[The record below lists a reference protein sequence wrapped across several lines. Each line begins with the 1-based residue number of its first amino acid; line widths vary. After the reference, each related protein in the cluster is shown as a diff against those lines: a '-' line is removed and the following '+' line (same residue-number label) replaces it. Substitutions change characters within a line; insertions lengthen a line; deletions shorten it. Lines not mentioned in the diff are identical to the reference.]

1 MDLKEKQLLIQE
13 NEYQAPADAFELV
26 QEMLD
31 NIGTL
36 DAQLRDELI
45 YTTLS
50 HWIPSLPLNTYELE
64 HILTS
69 VLDHKHLLY
78 QLGET
83 HSDSVFTRSFSMLV
97 IPLLLMRHAES
108 PFLSSERIHQIKDVV
123 YHNVRE
129 EKDYRGYDER
139 KGWAHAIAHAADVL
153 EDLAQYNE
161 LDEADL
167 STMLDLV
174 YEKMTISER
183 VYSDG
188 EDERMVK
195 PVMCILNRNMLS
207 QKYIQEWIQ
216 RFGTVEKD
224 TEFLPAFRQKNN
236 IKNFLKSLYFRIK
249 FHGVYAA
256 ALCPTI
262 EQTLYKVEPVY
273 YTS

>member
-1 MDLKEKQLLIQE
+1 MNLKEKLMYIRENQYQAQSDAFVLIQE
-13 NEYQAPADAFELV
+13 
-26 QEMLD
+26 MLH
-31 NIGTL
+31 NIGTV

-50 HWIPSLPLNTYELE
+50 HWIPGLSLTTSELE
-64 HILTS
+64 HILTT
-69 VLDHKHLLY
+69 VLDRDHLLY
-78 QLGET
+78 GLGET

-97 IPLLLMRHAES
+97 IPLLFMRHALS

-129 EKDYRGYDER
+129 EKDYRGYDET
-139 KGWAHAIAHAADVL
+139 KGWAHAVAHAADVL

-174 YEKMTISER
+174 YEKMTISDR

-188 EDERMVK
+188 EDERMIT
-195 PVMCILNRNMLS
+195 PVMCILDRNILS
-207 QKYIQEWIQ
+207 QASIQQWIQ
-216 RFGTVEKD
+216 RFGTVENES
-224 TEFLPAFRQKNN
+224 EFLPAFRQKNN

-249 FHGVYAA
+249 FHGVYDAD
-256 ALCPTI
+256 LCPTI

>member
-1 MDLKEKQLLIQE
+1 MNLKEKLMYIRENQYQAQSDAFVLIQE
-13 NEYQAPADAFELV
+13 
-26 QEMLD
+26 MLH
-31 NIGTL
+31 NIGTV

-50 HWIPSLPLNTYELE
+50 HWIPGLSLTTSELE
-64 HILTS
+64 HILTT
-69 VLDHKHLLY
+69 VLDRDHLLY
-78 QLGET
+78 GLGET

-97 IPLLLMRHAES
+97 IPLLFMRHAAS
-108 PFLSSERIHQIKDVV
+108 PFLSSDRIHQIKDVV
-123 YHNVRE
+123 FHNVRE
-129 EKDYRGYDER
+129 EKDYRGYDET
-139 KGWAHAIAHAADVL
+139 KGWAHAVAHAADVL

-174 YEKMTISER
+174 YEKMTISDR

-188 EDERMVK
+188 EDERMIT
-195 PVMCILNRNMLS
+195 PVMCILDRNILS
-207 QKYIQEWIQ
+207 QASVQQWIQ
-216 RFGTVEKD
+216 RFGTVENES
-224 TEFLPAFRQKNN
+224 EFLPAFRQKNN

-249 FHGVYAA
+249 FHGVYDA

>member
-1 MDLKEKQLLIQE
+1 MNLKEKLMYIRENQYQAQSDAFVLIQE
-13 NEYQAPADAFELV
+13 
-26 QEMLD
+26 MLH
-31 NIGTL
+31 NIGTV

-50 HWIPSLPLNTYELE
+50 HWIPGLSLTTSELE
-64 HILTS
+64 HILTT
-69 VLDHKHLLY
+69 VLDRDHLLY
-78 QLGET
+78 GLGET

-97 IPLLLMRHAES
+97 IPLLFMRHAAS

-123 YHNVRE
+123 FHNVRE
-129 EKDYRGYDER
+129 EKDYRGYDET
-139 KGWAHAIAHAADVL
+139 KGWAHAVAHAADVL

-174 YEKMTISER
+174 YEKMTISDR

-188 EDERMVK
+188 EDERMIT
-195 PVMCILNRNMLS
+195 PVMCILDRNILS
-207 QKYIQEWIQ
+207 QASVQQWIQ
-216 RFGTVEKD
+216 RFGTVENES
-224 TEFLPAFRQKNN
+224 EFLPAFRQKNN

-249 FHGVYAA
+249 FHGVYDA

>member
-1 MDLKEKQLLIQE
+1 MNLKEKLMYIRENQYQAQSDAFVLIQE
-13 NEYQAPADAFELV
+13 
-26 QEMLD
+26 MLH
-31 NIGTL
+31 NIGTV

-50 HWIPSLPLNTYELE
+50 HWIPGLSLTTSKLE
-64 HILTS
+64 HILTT
-69 VLDHKHLLY
+69 VLDRDHLLY
-78 QLGET
+78 GLGET

-97 IPLLLMRHAES
+97 IPLLFMRHAAS

-123 YHNVRE
+123 FHNVRE
-129 EKDYRGYDER
+129 EKDYRGYDET
-139 KGWAHAIAHAADVL
+139 KGWAHAVAHAADVL

-188 EDERMVK
+188 EDERMIT
-195 PVMCILNRNMLS
+195 PVMCILDRNILS
-207 QKYIQEWIQ
+207 QASVQQWIQ
-216 RFGTVEKD
+216 RFGTVENES
-224 TEFLPAFRQKNN
+224 EFLPAFRQKNN

-249 FHGVYAA
+249 FHGVYDAD
-256 ALCPTI
+256 LCPTI

-273 YTS
+273 YSS